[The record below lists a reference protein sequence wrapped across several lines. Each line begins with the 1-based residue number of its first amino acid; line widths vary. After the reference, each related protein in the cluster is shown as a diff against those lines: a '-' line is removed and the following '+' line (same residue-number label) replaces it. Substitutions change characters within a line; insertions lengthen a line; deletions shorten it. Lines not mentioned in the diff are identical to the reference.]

1 MPDIVVG
8 FFLLGWLAFWLKVDL
23 RLPSAIYEFLT
34 LVLLISIG
42 IKGGMQ
48 LHAEASSALLWQSLV
63 VLALGVVL
71 TLVAFV
77 LLRGFSPFN
86 REDAAGLA
94 AHYGSVSVGTF
105 AVAIAYM
112 ESRNIAY
119 ESYLSL
125 FVALLEV
132 PAILIGLL
140 LARGKGA
147 FDNGWQR
154 RLFAH
159 KSLVL
164 LLGALLLGSIYGS
177 QAQGFKNALSELF
190 SIALALYLMH
200 LGAMACASFAKS
212 RQHGVFLAAFAL
224 AMPLAGAAIAIPLA
238 TVMGLSL
245 GGIAIMAA
253 LAASASYIAVPA
265 VLEGALPEADLGKCM
280 TASLAITFPFNVLL
294 GIPLY
299 FHFSEQLLML

>member
-8 FFLLGWLAFWLKVDL
+8 FFLLGWVACWLKVDL
-23 RLPSAIYEFLT
+23 RLPTAIYEFLT
-34 LVLLISIG
+34 LVLLVSIG

-48 LHAEASSALLWQSLV
+48 LQAEASTDLLWQSLAII
-63 VLALGVVL
+63 ALGVVL
-71 TLVAFV
+71 PLLAFY
-77 LLRGFSPFN
+77 LLRGFSPFT
-86 REDAAGLA
+86 REDAAALA

-112 ESRNIAY
+112 EARGIQY

-132 PAILIGLL
+132 PAILVGLL

-147 FDNGWQR
+147 FEDGWQR

-164 LLGALLLGSIYGS
+164 LLGALLMGAVYGA
-177 QAQGFKNALSELF
+177 QAAPFKSALSELF

-200 LGAMACASFAKS
+200 LGVMACKSFAKS
-212 RQHGVFLAAFAL
+212 RHQGVFILAFAL
-224 AMPLAGAAIAIPLA
+224 LMPLIGAALGLSLA
-238 TVMGLSL
+238 LWLGLSL
-245 GGIAIMAA
+245 GGVAIVGA

-265 VLEGALPEADLGKCM
+265 VLESALPEADLGKCM
-280 TASLAITFPFNVLL
+280 TASLAVTFPFNVLL

-299 FHFSEQLLML
+299 HHVAQTFM

>member
-8 FFLLGWLAFWLKVDL
+8 FFLLGWLAFLLKVDL

-48 LHAEASSALLWQSLV
+48 LHAEASTSLLWQSLLI
-63 VLALGVVL
+63 LALGVVL
-71 TLVAFV
+71 ALLAFAV
-77 LLRGFSPFN
+77 LRAFSPFS
-86 REDAAGLA
+86 RSDMAALA

-105 AVAIAYM
+105 AVALAFM
-112 ESRNIAY
+112 DARNIYY

-125 FVALLEV
+125 FVAILEV
-132 PAILIGLL
+132 PAILVGLL

-147 FDNGWQR
+147 FDTGWQR

-164 LLGALLLGSIYGS
+164 LLGALLLGAAYGS
-177 QAQGFKNALSELF
+177 QAQGFKDALSELF

-200 LGAMACASFAKS
+200 LGAMASSSFSKS
-212 RQHGVFLAAFAL
+212 RQQSTFLIAFAL
-224 AMPLAGAAIAIPLA
+224 LMPLLGAAIAIPLGIA
-238 TVMGLSL
+238 MGLSL
-245 GGIAIMAA
+245 GGVAIMAA

-265 VLEGALPEADLGKCM
+265 VLESALPDADLGKCM

-299 FHFSEQLLML
+299 FHFSEQLLS